1 MGSQNSQICISI
13 KRKLFVDVVVAD
25 VVDVVVVVD
34 AVVADVFV
42 IAVVADV
49 FVIAVVVV
57 CVDGVADV
65 VAVDDDDAANH
76 DIVCNWSLL

>member
-1 MGSQNSQICISI
+1 LGSQNSQICISI

-25 VVDVVVVVD
+25 VVDVVVAVD
-34 AVVADVFV
+34 AVVADDFV

-57 CVDGVADV
+57 CVDVADV

>member
-1 MGSQNSQICISI
+1 MGSQNSQIYISI

-34 AVVADVFV
+34 AVVADDFV

-57 CVDGVADV
+57 CVDVADV

-76 DIVCNWSLL
+76 DIVCSWSLL